1 MASAENVT
9 VPFFKKKGR
18 GRPTTTRKRSESP
31 PASALTGPVPSS
43 SKSQVVL
50 PPRKQTANLLSA
62 GTKRTVSQRDGDYDD
77 DADKRD
83 GPDVKWTA
91 EGSHRN
97 AALEIIEGDEAEA
110 LLAKRRR
117 EEKKGED
124 EEEVPDDGL
133 YRGQKGYQTHLLKNK
148 EVPKAMRVGP
158 QRSTT
163 STIRTV
169 TIVDYQPDVCK
180 DYKGA
185 YPRASMCQ
193 GRMLTEPPTAQRQ
206 AIVVTATRASSC
218 TTAGRV
224 RIRCHCTFRATRPA
238 DTRCFLGPYSDLQGW
253 QLDKLAANPNKDAAE
268 ESDSDSDDEDIP
280 FACLICRKPYT
291 DPVATRCSHYF
302 CSACA
307 IKRFAKT
314 PKCAACGAPT
324 GGIFNRADKVIAKL
338 RKKQEA
344 KAAGDHG
351 DDDDVGEGGSGA
363 RGVHIEGLG
372 QASGDDDGS
381 DEE

>member
-1 MASAENVT
+1 MADTENVT

-18 GRPTTTRKRSESP
+18 GRPTTSRKRSATP
-31 PASALTGPVPSS
+31 PATTMMVPVASS
-43 SKSQVVL
+43 SKSEVVL
-50 PPRKQTANLLSA
+50 PSRKAAGNLLSA
-62 GTKRTVSQRDGDYDD
+62 GTKRTVSQRQDD
-77 DADKRD
+77 DDQEDTRE

-91 EGSHRN
+91 AGSHVN
-97 AALEIIEGDEAEA
+97 AALEILQGDEAEE

-117 EEKKGED
+117 SEKKDED

-133 YRGQKGYQTHLLKNK
+133 YRGQKAYMSHIRKNK

-158 QRSTT
+158 QRSNN

-180 DYKGA
+180 DYKETG
-185 YPRASMCQ
+185 YC
-193 GRMLTEPPTAQRQ
+193 GY
-206 AIVVTATRASSC
+206 
-218 TTAGRV
+218 G
-224 RIRCHCTFRATRPA
+224 
-238 DTRCFLGPYSDLQGW
+238 DTCKFLHDRGTYLQGW
-253 QLDKLAANPNKDAAE
+253 QLDKLAADPKKQAGEDV
-268 ESDSDSDDEDIP
+268 SDTDSDDEDIP
-280 FACLICRKPYT
+280 FACVICRKPYT
-291 DPVATRCSHYF
+291 DPVVTRCEHYF

-338 RKKQEA
+338 KKKQEA
-344 KAAGDHG
+344 VDEDGAGEDGDGEGAAG
-351 DDDDVGEGGSGA
+351 
-363 RGVHIEGLG
+363 GVQIEGLG
-372 QASGDDDGS
+372 QASGS

>member
-1 MASAENVT
+1 MADTENVT

-18 GRPTTTRKRSESP
+18 GRPTTSRKRSASP
-31 PASALTGPVPSS
+31 PVTATAAPVASS

-50 PPRKQTANLLSA
+50 PSRKTAGNLLSA
-62 GTKRTVSQRDGDYDD
+62 GTKRTMSQRQDD
-77 DADKRD
+77 DDQEDARE

-91 EGSHRN
+91 AGSHVN
-97 AALEIIEGDEAEA
+97 AALEILQGDEAEE

-117 EEKKGED
+117 SEKKDED

-133 YRGQKGYQTHLLKNK
+133 YRGQKAYKSHIRKNQ

-158 QRSTT
+158 QRSNN

-180 DYKGA
+180 DYKETG
-185 YPRASMCQ
+185 YC
-193 GRMLTEPPTAQRQ
+193 GY
-206 AIVVTATRASSC
+206 
-218 TTAGRV
+218 G
-224 RIRCHCTFRATRPA
+224 
-238 DTRCFLGPYSDLQGW
+238 DTCKFLHDRGTYLQGW
-253 QLDKLAANPNKDAAE
+253 QLDKLAADPKKQAGEDA
-268 ESDSDSDDEDIP
+268 SDTDSDDEDIP
-280 FACLICRKPYT
+280 FACVICRKPYT
-291 DPVATRCSHYF
+291 DPVVTRCEHYF

-338 RKKQEA
+338 KKKQEPA
-344 KAAGDHG
+344 DEDGAGEDGDGEGVAAG
-351 DDDDVGEGGSGA
+351 VQ
-363 RGVHIEGLG
+363 IEGLG
-372 QASGDDDGS
+372 QAGGSEDD
-381 DEE
+381 E